1 MSNKKSKS
9 NEKSKYMISKF
20 DFMQIL
26 NQMIRKNRPILTLG
40 LKKIEISLNSNLQ

>member
-26 NQMIRKNRPILTLG
+26 NQMIRKNRPILTL
-40 LKKIEISLNSNLQ
+40 IEISLNSNLQ